1 MQRCQGQPSTCAIAF
16 FRPAVA
22 DDQLH
27 PGQPALDQVA
37 QERAP
42 ERLRLR
48 FADVEADHLSV
59 AGLVHGVGEHQC
71 LPDDLVAVADL
82 LHLRVEPQVRIRAF
96 ERPVAKGVDLL
107 VETGAGPR
115 RLALEIRSPSDSTTW
130 STLRVET
137 PATYASCT
145 TETSACSL
153 RRRGS
158 KKLGK

>member
-59 AGLVHGVGEHQC
+59 AGLVHGVGEHQRFTH
-71 LPDDLVAVADL
+71 DAAAIADL
-82 LHLRVEPQVRIRAF
+82 LDLRIQPQIGVAALERAVA
-96 ERPVAKGVDLL
+96 ERLHLL
-107 VETGAGPR
+107 VES
-115 RLALEIRSPSDSTTW
+115 LADP
-130 STLRVET
+130 
-137 PATYASCT
+137 
-145 TETSACSL
+145 
-153 RRRGS
+153 
-158 KKLGK
+158 